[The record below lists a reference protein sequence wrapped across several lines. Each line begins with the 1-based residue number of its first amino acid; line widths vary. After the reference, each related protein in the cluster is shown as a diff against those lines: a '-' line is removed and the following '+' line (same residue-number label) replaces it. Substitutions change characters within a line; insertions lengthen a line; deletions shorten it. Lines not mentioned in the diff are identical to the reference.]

1 MIYMAYELRTADI
14 YLLPSRKIHV
24 PTRYLTEVGYS
35 ESKMGALQSTNQ
47 PTDQLT
53 TEPYMYLPTHLT
65 YLPDLTVSPNTCT

>member
-1 MIYMAYELRTADI
+1 MVYTAYERSIPTVST

-24 PTRYLTEVGYS
+24 PTEVGYS

-53 TEPYMYLPTHLT
+53 TEPYMYLPD
-65 YLPDLTVSPNTCT
+65 LPT

>member
-1 MIYMAYELRTADI
+1 MVYTAYERPIPTVCVST

-24 PTRYLTEVGYS
+24 PTEVGYS

-65 YLPDLTVSPNTCT
+65 YLPDLPVSPNTCT